1 VNAKVKEFLVN
12 LPPSEQ
18 VEAAAYLKV
27 LQRLQDPSF
36 HQEMKQR
43 SEQLQ
48 AGSHRI
54 QGKTILD
61 IDKTLTDSGL

>member
-1 VNAKVKEFLVN
+1 MNAKVKAFLHN

-18 VEAAAYLKV
+18 QEAAAYLKV
-27 LQRLQDPSF
+27 LERLQDSAF
-36 HQEMKQR
+36 HQEMKKR

-48 AGSHRI
+48 AGSKRMES
-54 QGKTILD
+54 KTILD